1 MRSGAREP
9 SQPLS
14 LGGTTP
20 GGRGAGFP
28 SHVVCSFRRGET
40 GRWGASRPVDR
51 YLVVGVRSG
60 GEGYEDEEGDG
71 GERSTGGGG
80 HCRMEWP
87 AGAERWSSLCFPPC
101 LMECDC
107 ASATRR
113 GDCCMEARGSPR
125 FLRKATSLQHA
136 EQTSGCSLYGD
147 RQIFFLL
154 LHFNCVA
161 YILFITTY

>member
-1 MRSGAREP
+1 MRAEP
-9 SQPLS
+9 
-14 LGGTTP
+14 TAVA
-20 GGRGAGFP
+20 GR
-28 SHVVCSFRRGET
+28 HDTRGEGSRFSVACSVLVSK
-40 GRWGASRPVDR
+40 GRDWEMGGASRPVDR
-51 YLVVGVRSG
+51 YLVVGVRGG

-125 FLRKATSLQHA
+125 FLRKATI
-136 EQTSGCSLYGD
+136 
-147 RQIFFLL
+147 R
-154 LHFNCVA
+154 
-161 YILFITTY
+161 